1 MAVVDEAGGVTVV
14 AVFAE
19 DAMGEVM
26 LVVVPSAEM
35 GEEEEGDDETSI

>member
-19 DAMGEVM
+19 DANGDVM
-26 LVVVPSAEM
+26 LVAVPSAEA
-35 GEEEEGDDETSI
+35 GEEEEEDDETSI